1 MDTLNRECLHQIH
14 QSARLLSKKANE
26 ALVAYDLYMS
36 QWTVLFCLD
45 TFYSKTQKDIWT
57 YLNVEA
63 PTITR
68 TVTRLEANGWVKRV
82 QGKDKRENL
91 IVMTDDATLDL
102 KKSNVRWNNLKKNV
116 FQISPTKKN
125 NSSIHFYTNYQLNRK

>member
-1 MDTLNRECLHQIH
+1 MDTLNRACLHQIH
-14 QSARLLSKKANE
+14 QRARLLSKKANE
-26 ALVAYDLYMS
+26 ALAPYDLYMS

-45 TFYSKTQKDIWT
+45 TFGPTTQKDIWT

-91 IVMTDDATLDL
+91 IVMTDETKAILEDIKRTMEQYEEECLSEFTYEEKQLLHTLL
-102 KKSNVRWNNLKKNV
+102 HKL
-116 FQISPTKKN
+116 
-125 NSSIHFYTNYQLNRK
+125 SIE